1 MTMDTTRYAR
11 PSRDAALD
19 LARDADLTTLMA
31 RASALRDAGFGRA
44 VSYSRK
50 VFIPL
55 TKLCRDVCHYCTFA
69 QPPRPGERAYMTLDE
84 VVDVAQRGAR
94 AGCREALF
102 TLGDKP
108 ELRYPQARD
117 ELDALGYPT
126 TIAYLTAAA
135 RAVLDAAGLLPHA
148 NPGVVTRDELIALRE
163 VCPSQGLMLESVSR
177 RLLDRGRV
185 HHGSPDKNPDAR
197 LETMRAAGELAI
209 PWTSGILIGIGETRG
224 ERIESL
230 LALRDL
236 DDEHGHIQ
244 EIIVQNFRAKPHTRM
259 AGAPEPTLED
269 LQWTIACARLIFGPD
284 MAIQAPPNL
293 TPDSFGALIRAGIND
308 WGGVSPVTPDHVNPE
323 APWPHLDQLARE
335 TEREGKML
343 TPRLTVYPVYV
354 RRLDAWVAEPL
365 RPAVLRASDAEGFA
379 RESAWSPGDR
389 DAVLPAALLDRL
401 ARPAAP
407 VPASTTR
414 ALCEKASRGD
424 GLDEPEI
431 AALFSARGDD
441 LVAVVRA
448 ADALRREVNGDEVTY
463 VVNRNINYTNVCYF
477 RCQFCA
483 FSKGKLSENLRGAP
497 YDLDL
502 DEIARRS
509 AEAWE
514 RGATEVCMQ
523 GGIHPEYTG
532 ATYLDICRTVKAAV
546 PSMHVHAFS
555 PLEVWQGAA
564 TLGVSLE
571 TFLERLRAAG
581 LGTLP
586 GTAAEVLDDEVR
598 RDLCPDKLSAGQW
611 LEVMETAHR
620 VGFRT
625 TATIMYGHI
634 DRPRHWARHFARI
647 RALQARTGGFT
658 EFVPLPFVHME
669 APIYLKGRA
678 RRGPTFRES
687 LLMHAVARLALHPL
701 VPNIQASWVKMGPRG
716 VRACLEAGV
725 NDLGGTLMNESIT
738 RAAGAGFG
746 QELPPEGMESV
757 IAAAGRTPK
766 QRSTTYG
773 EPPAGQVARSFHA
786 ADLRPVAPAPSPAGA
801 RDGARAPLARPGL
814 DAGGNDDSPG
824 ESRPT
829 LLRPGLDAGGNDG
842 SPGEVTRTLR

>member
-1 MTMDTTRYAR
+1 
-11 PSRDAALD
+11 
-19 LARDADLTTLMA
+19 
-31 RASALRDAGFGRA
+31 
-44 VSYSRK
+44 
-50 VFIPL
+50 
-55 TKLCRDVCHYCTFA
+55 
-69 QPPRPGERAYMTLDE
+69 
-84 VVDVAQRGAR
+84 
-94 AGCREALF
+94 
-102 TLGDKP
+102 
-108 ELRYPQARD
+108 
-117 ELDALGYPT
+117 
-126 TIAYLTAAA
+126 
-135 RAVLDAAGLLPHA
+135 
-148 NPGVVTRDELIALRE
+148 
-163 VCPSQGLMLESVSR
+163 
-177 RLLDRGRV
+177 
-185 HHGSPDKNPDAR
+185 
-197 LETMRAAGELAI
+197 
-209 PWTSGILIGIGETRG
+209 
-224 ERIESL
+224 
-230 LALRDL
+230 
-236 DDEHGHIQ
+236 
-244 EIIVQNFRAKPHTRM
+244 
-259 AGAPEPTLED
+259 
-269 LQWTIACARLIFGPD
+269 

-293 TPDSFGALIRAGIND
+293 TRDRFGALIRAGIND

-323 APWPHLDQLARE
+323 APWPHLERLARE
-335 TEREGKML
+335 TEREGKVL
-343 TPRLTVYPVYV
+343 TERLTVYPAYV

-365 RPAVLRASDAEGFA
+365 RPAVLHGSDAEGFA

-401 ARPAAP
+401 GRADPP
-407 VPASTTR
+407 VPTSTTR

-448 ADALRREVNGDEVTY
+448 ADALRREVNGDAVTY

-502 DEIARRS
+502 DEIARRT

-546 PSMHVHAFS
+546 PGMHVHAFS
-555 PLEVWQGAA
+555 PLEVWQGAT

-571 TFLERLRAAG
+571 TFLERLQAAG

-598 RDLCPDKLSAGQW
+598 RDLCPDKLSANQW

-634 DRPRHWARHFARI
+634 DRPRHWARHLARI

-701 VPNIQASWVKMGPRG
+701 VPNIQASWVKLGPRG
-716 VRACLEAGV
+716 VRACIEAGV

-746 QELPPEGMESV
+746 QELSPERMESV
-757 IAAAGRTPK
+757 IAAAGRTPR

-773 EPPAGQVARSFHA
+773 EPPPGQVARSFHA
-786 ADLRPVAPAPSPAGA
+786 ADLRPVVQTPNPAWA
-801 RDGARAPLARPGL
+801 RDGARAPLVRPGL
-814 DAGGNDDSPG
+814 EAGGGG
-824 ESRPT
+824 E
-829 LLRPGLDAGGNDG
+829 G
-842 SPGEVTRTLR
+842 SPEEVTRTPR

>member
-1 MTMDTTRYAR
+1 MTMDTSRYAR
-11 PSRDAALD
+11 PSREAALSLVGATD
-19 LARDADLTTLMA
+19 LPALMA

-69 QPPRPGERAYMTLDE
+69 RPPRPGERAYMTLDE
-84 VVDVAQRGAR
+84 VLDVARQGAR
-94 AGCREALF
+94 TGCREALF

-117 ELDALGYPT
+117 ELAGLGYPT

-135 RAVLDAAGLLPHA
+135 RAVLDETGLLPHA
-148 NPGVVTRDELIALRE
+148 NPGVVTREELIALRE
-163 VCPSQGLMLESVSR
+163 VCPSQGLMIESASR
-177 RLLDRGRV
+177 RLLERGEV
-185 HHGSPDKNPDAR
+185 HHGSPDKDPEAR
-197 LETMRAAGELAI
+197 LATTRAAGELAI
-209 PWTSGILIGIGETRG
+209 PFTSGILIGIGETRE

-236 DDEHGHIQ
+236 HDEHGHIQ
-244 EIIVQNFRAKPHTRM
+244 EIIVQNFRAKPDTRM

-269 LQWTIACARLIFGPD
+269 LQWTIACARLVFGPD

-293 TPDSFGALIRAGIND
+293 TPDGYRALIRAGIND

-323 APWPHLDQLARE
+323 APWPHLEQLARE
-335 TEREGKML
+335 TGREGKAL
-343 TPRLTVYPVYV
+343 TERLTVYPAYV

-379 RESAWSPGDR
+379 RESAWSPGDA

-407 VPASTTR
+407 APTSTTR

-431 AALFSARGDD
+431 AALFAARGDD

-546 PSMHVHAFS
+546 PAMHVHAFS

-564 TLGVSLE
+564 TLGASLE
-571 TFLERLRAAG
+571 MFLERLQAAG

-598 RDLCPDKLSAGQW
+598 RDLCPDKLTAGQW

-634 DRPRHWARHFARI
+634 DRPRHWARHLARI

-701 VPNIQASWVKMGPRG
+701 ITNIQASWVKLGPRG

-746 QELPPEGMESV
+746 QELSPERMESV
-757 IAAAGRTPK
+757 IAGAGRTPR

-773 EPPAGQVARSFHA
+773 EPPAGQVARSFRA
-786 ADLRPVAPAPSPAGA
+786 ADLRPVVQTPSPAWA
-801 RDGARAPLARPGL
+801 RDGARAPLVRPGL
-814 DAGGNDDSPG
+814 DDGGG
-824 ESRPT
+824 
-829 LLRPGLDAGGNDG
+829 DG
-842 SPGEVTRTLR
+842 SPGEATRTPR

>member
-1 MTMDTTRYAR
+1 MTMDTSRYAR
-11 PSRDAALD
+11 PSRDAALALVRETD
-19 LARDADLTTLMA
+19 LSALMA
-31 RASALRDAGFGRA
+31 RASALRDAGFGRP

-50 VFIPL
+50 VFVPL

-69 QPPRPGERAYMTLDE
+69 RPPRPGERAYMTLDE
-84 VVDVAQRGAR
+84 VVDVARQGAR

-117 ELDALGYPT
+117 ELETLGYPT
-126 TIAYLTAAA
+126 TIAYLVAAA
-135 RAVLDAAGLLPHA
+135 RAVLDETGLLPHA

-163 VCPSQGLMLESVSR
+163 VCPSQGLMLESASR
-177 RLLDRGRV
+177 RLLERGGV
-185 HHGSPDKNPDAR
+185 HHGSPDKDPDAR

-209 PWTSGILIGIGETRG
+209 PFTSGILIGIGETRE
-224 ERIESL
+224 ERIEAL

-236 DDEHGHIQ
+236 HDVHGHIQ
-244 EIIVQNFRAKPHTRM
+244 EIIVQNFRAKPDTRM
-259 AGAPEPTLED
+259 ADAPEPTLED
-269 LQWTIACARLIFGPD
+269 LQWTIACARLVFGPD

-293 TPDSFGALIRAGIND
+293 TPDGYGALIRAGIND

-323 APWPHLDQLARE
+323 APWPHLEQLERE
-335 TEREGKML
+335 TAREGKAL
-343 TPRLTVYPVYV
+343 TERLTVYPAYV

-365 RPAVLRASDAEGFA
+365 RAAVLQASDAEGFA
-379 RESAWSPGDR
+379 RESAWSPGDA

-401 ARPAAP
+401 ARPDAPLP
-407 VPASTTR
+407 VPATR
-414 ALCEKASRGD
+414 ALCEKATRGD
-424 GLDEPEI
+424 GLDEAEI

-448 ADALRREVNGDEVTY
+448 ADALRREVNGDDVTY

-477 RCQFCA
+477 KCQFCA

-532 ATYLDICRTVKAAV
+532 ATYLDICRAVKAAV
-546 PSMHVHAFS
+546 PAMHVHAFS

-571 TFLERLRAAG
+571 PFLGQLRTAG

-598 RDLCPDKLSAGQW
+598 RDLCPDKLTTGQW

-634 DRPRHWARHFARI
+634 DRPRHWARHLARI

-701 VPNIQASWVKMGPRG
+701 ITNIQASWVKLGPRG

-746 QELPPEGMESV
+746 QELPPERMEAV
-757 IAAAGRTPK
+757 IAAAGRTPR
-766 QRSTTYG
+766 QRSTAYG
-773 EPPAGQVARSFHA
+773 EPPAAQVARSFRA
-786 ADLRPVAPAPSPAGA
+786 ADLQPVVQTPNPAWA
-801 RDGARAPLARPGL
+801 RSGPREALVRPGL
-814 DAGGNDDSPG
+814 ETAGEGTANREG
-824 ESRPT
+824 Q
-829 LLRPGLDAGGNDG
+829 A
-842 SPGEVTRTLR
+842 

>member
-1 MTMDTTRYAR
+1 MTMDTSPYAR

-19 LARDADLTTLMA
+19 LAHATDLPGLMA
-31 RASALRDAGFGRA
+31 QASALRDAGFGRA

-84 VVDVAQRGAR
+84 VVDVARRGAA

-108 ELRYPQARD
+108 ELRYPQARA
-117 ELDALGYPT
+117 ELAALGYPT

-135 RAVLDAAGLLPHA
+135 RAVFEATGLLPHA
-148 NPGVVTRDELIALRE
+148 NPGVLTRDELLALRE

-177 RLLDRGRV
+177 RLLERDQV
-185 HHGSPDKNPDAR
+185 HHGSPDKDPDAR
-197 LETMRAAGELAI
+197 LETMRTAGELAI
-209 PWTSGILIGIGETRG
+209 PWTSGILIGIGETRE
-224 ERIESL
+224 ERIDAL

-236 DDEHGHIQ
+236 HDEHGHVQ
-244 EIIVQNFRAKPHTRM
+244 EIIVQNFRAKPDTRM

-293 TPDSFGALIRAGIND
+293 TPDRFGALIRAGIND

-323 APWPHLDQLARE
+323 APWPHLERLARE
-335 TEREGKML
+335 TEREGKAL
-343 TPRLTVYPVYV
+343 TERLTVYPAYV
-354 RRLDAWVAEPL
+354 RDLDAWVAEPL
-365 RPAVLRASDAEGFA
+365 RPAVLHGSDAEGFA

-401 ARPAAP
+401 GRADPPAP
-407 VPASTTR
+407 TSTTR

-448 ADALRREVNGDEVTY
+448 ADALRREVNGDAVTY

-546 PSMHVHAFS
+546 PGMHVHAFS

-571 TFLERLRAAG
+571 TFLERLQAAG

-598 RDLCPDKLSAGQW
+598 RDLCPDKLTTGQW

-634 DRPRHWARHFARI
+634 DRPRHWARHLARI

-701 VPNIQASWVKMGPRG
+701 VPNIQASWVKLGPRG

-746 QELPPEGMESV
+746 QELSPERMEAV
-757 IAAAGRTPK
+757 IAAAGRPPR
-766 QRSTTYG
+766 QRSTPYG

-786 ADLRPVAPAPSPAGA
+786 ADLRPVVQAPSPTWA
-801 RDGARAPLARPGL
+801 RDGARAPLVRPGIEV
-814 DAGGNDDSPG
+814 GG
-824 ESRPT
+824 
-829 LLRPGLDAGGNDG
+829 DG
-842 SPGEVTRTLR
+842 SPEEVTRTPR

>member
-1 MTMDTTRYAR
+1 
-11 PSRDAALD
+11 
-19 LARDADLTTLMA
+19 
-31 RASALRDAGFGRA
+31 
-44 VSYSRK
+44 
-50 VFIPL
+50 
-55 TKLCRDVCHYCTFA
+55 
-69 QPPRPGERAYMTLDE
+69 
-84 VVDVAQRGAR
+84 
-94 AGCREALF
+94 
-102 TLGDKP
+102 
-108 ELRYPQARD
+108 
-117 ELDALGYPT
+117 
-126 TIAYLTAAA
+126 
-135 RAVLDAAGLLPHA
+135 
-148 NPGVVTRDELIALRE
+148 
-163 VCPSQGLMLESVSR
+163 
-177 RLLDRGRV
+177 
-185 HHGSPDKNPDAR
+185 
-197 LETMRAAGELAI
+197 MRTAGELAI
-209 PWTSGILIGIGETRG
+209 PFTSGILIGIGETRE

-236 DDEHGHIQ
+236 HDEHGHIQ
-244 EIIVQNFRAKPHTRM
+244 EIIVQNFRAKPDTRM

-269 LQWTIACARLIFGPD
+269 LQWTIACARLVFGPD

-293 TPDSFGALIRAGIND
+293 TPDSYRALIRAGIND

-323 APWPHLDQLARE
+323 APWPHLEQLARE
-335 TEREGKML
+335 TEREGKAL
-343 TPRLTVYPVYV
+343 TPRLTVYPTYV

-365 RPAVLRASDAEGFA
+365 RPAVLHASDAEGFA
-379 RESAWSPGDR
+379 RESAWSPGDA

-401 ARPAAP
+401 SRAAAP
-407 VPASTTR
+407 APDGTTR
-414 ALCEKASRGD
+414 ALCDKASRGD
-424 GLDEPEI
+424 GLDEAEI

-546 PSMHVHAFS
+546 PAMHVHAFS

-564 TLGVSLE
+564 TLGVPLE
-571 TFLERLRAAG
+571 TFLRRLDAAG

-598 RDLCPDKLSAGQW
+598 RDLCPDKLTAGQW
-611 LEVMETAHR
+611 LEVMETAHG

-634 DRPRHWARHFARI
+634 DRPRHWARHLARI

-701 VPNIQASWVKMGPRG
+701 VTNIQASWVKLGPRG

-746 QELPPEGMESV
+746 QELSPERMESV
-757 IAAAGRTPK
+757 IAAARRTPR
-766 QRSTTYG
+766 QRSTAYG
-773 EPPAGQVARSFHA
+773 EPPAGQVARSFRA
-786 ADLRPVAPAPSPAGA
+786 ADLRPVVQTPSPAWA
-801 RDGARAPLARPGL
+801 RSGPREALVRPGL
-814 DAGGNDDSPG
+814 EVAGEGTVNREG
-824 ESRPT
+824 
-829 LLRPGLDAGGNDG
+829 
-842 SPGEVTRTLR
+842 

>member
-1 MTMDTTRYAR
+1 MDCTTYVR
-11 PSRDAALD
+11 PSRDTALD
-19 LARDADLTTLMA
+19 LVRERDLPALMR
-31 RASALRDAGFGRA
+31 RAAALRDTGFGRA

-55 TKLCRDVCHYCTFA
+55 TQLCRDVCHYCTFA
-69 QPPRPGERAYMTLDE
+69 GPPRPGERAYLTLDE
-84 VVDVAQRGAR
+84 VLDVARRGAA

-108 ELRYPQARD
+108 ELRYPQARA

-126 TIAYLTAAA
+126 TIAYLAAAA
-135 RAVLDAAGLLPHA
+135 RAVTDATGLLPHA
-148 NPGVVTRDELIALRE
+148 NPGVVTRDELLALRE
-163 VCPSQGLMLESVSR
+163 VCPSQGLMLESASR
-177 RLLDRGRV
+177 RLLERGEV
-185 HHGSPDKNPDAR
+185 HHGSPDKDPDAR
-197 LETMRAAGELAI
+197 LETIRLAGELAI
-209 PWTSGILIGIGETRG
+209 PFTSGILIGIGETRE

-236 DDEHGHIQ
+236 HDRYGHIQ
-244 EIIVQNFRAKPHTRM
+244 EIIIQNFRAKPDTRM
-259 AGAPEPTLED
+259 AQAPEPTLAD
-269 LQWTIACARLIFGPD
+269 LQWTIASARLIFGPD

-293 TPDSFGALIRAGIND
+293 TPDAYGSLLRAGIND

-323 APWPHLDQLARE
+323 VPWPHLDCLARE
-335 TEREGKML
+335 TEREGKAL
-343 TPRLTVYPVYV
+343 TERLTVYPAYV
-354 RRLDAWVAEPL
+354 QRLGAWVAEPL
-365 RPAVLRASDAEGFA
+365 RAAVIRASDAEGFA
-379 RESAWSPGDR
+379 RGSAWSPGDR
-389 DAVLPAALLDRL
+389 DAVLPATLLRRL
-401 ARPAAP
+401 GSPAAP
-407 VPASTTR
+407 APTARTR
-414 ALCEKASRGD
+414 ALCDRAARGD
-424 GLDEPEI
+424 GLDESEI
-431 AALFSARGDD
+431 TELFGARGDD
-441 LVAVVRA
+441 LVAVLRA
-448 ADALRREVNGDEVTY
+448 ADALRREVNGDDVTY

-477 RCQFCA
+477 RCRFCA

-532 ATYLDICRTVKAAV
+532 ATYLEICRTVKAAV
-546 PSMHVHAFS
+546 PGMHVHAFS

-564 TLGVSLE
+564 TLGLSLD
-571 TFLERLRAAG
+571 TFLRQLRAAG
-581 LGTLP
+581 LATLP

-598 RDLCPDKLSAGQW
+598 RELCPDKLSTGQW

-620 VGFRT
+620 IGFRT

-634 DRPRHWARHFARI
+634 DRPRHWARHLLRI
-647 RALQARTGGFT
+647 RELQARSGGFT

-669 APIYLKGRA
+669 APIYLKGQA

-701 VPNIQASWVKMGPRG
+701 VPNIQASWVKLGPRG
-716 VRACLEAGV
+716 VRACLGAGV

-746 QELPPEGMESV
+746 QELPPERMEAL
-757 IAAAGRTPK
+757 ICGAGRSPR

-773 EPPAGQVARSFHA
+773 EPPEQQVVRSFHA
-786 ADLRPVAPAPSPAGA
+786 ADLRPIVQTPNPAWA
-801 RDGARAPLARPGL
+801 RDGAPPALVRPGL
-814 DAGGNDDSPG
+814 AERGGG
-824 ESRPT
+824 EAHLPVNAKTEWEANR
-829 LLRPGLDAGGNDG
+829 
-842 SPGEVTRTLR
+842 